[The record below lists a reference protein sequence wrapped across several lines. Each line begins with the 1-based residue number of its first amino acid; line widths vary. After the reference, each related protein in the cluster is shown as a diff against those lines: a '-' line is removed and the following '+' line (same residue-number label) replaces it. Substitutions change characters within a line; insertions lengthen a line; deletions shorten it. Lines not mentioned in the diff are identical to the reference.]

1 MDFGLLGPLLTI
13 IVIDLVLS
21 GDNAVVI
28 GMAAR
33 RLPPHQRRQ
42 AIIFGGAGAIILRI
56 VFTIMAALLLDVPLL
71 QAIGGV
77 LLIYIAIKLLRPF
90 HAEQANVAE
99 ADTMGAA
106 IRTIILADAVMSLDN
121 MIAVGGAAHGNI
133 WLLLFGLALSIP
145 ILLLGS
151 SIISVYI
158 TKYPWLNYVGAA
170 ILVHT
175 ALEMFF
181 ADDFVHDRVALS
193 RVAELAIIATAI
205 TIVVAYG
212 IVSNRRAARRAPAPA
227 PEQPAS
233 RPYPPVAQHE
243 ALDG

>member
-1 MDFGLLGPLLTI
+1 LDFDLLGPLLTI

-33 RLPPHQRRQ
+33 RLPAHQRRK
-42 AIIFGGAGAIILRI
+42 AIIWGGAGAIILRI
-56 VFTIMAALLLDVPLL
+56 IFTVLAALLLDVPLL

-77 LLIYIAIKLLRPF
+77 LLIWIAIKLLRPF
-90 HAEQANVAE
+90 HAEHSVAE
-99 ADTMGAA
+99 ADSMGSA

-121 MIAVGGAAHGNI
+121 MIAVGGAAHGHLG
-133 WLLLFGLALSIP
+133 LLLFGLALSIP
-145 ILLLGS
+145 ILLVGS
-151 SIISVYI
+151 SIISRYI

-181 ADDFVHDRVALS
+181 ADDFVHDRISLS
-193 RVAELAIIATAI
+193 RVAELAIIAVAI
-205 TIVVAYG
+205 ALVVVYG
-212 IVSNRRAARRAPAPA
+212 VVTNRRAAQQDPPPPPEPAPA
-227 PEQPAS
+227 RGFS
-233 RPYPPVAQHE
+233 SGAQHE